1 MKINFKS
8 ALIILFFVVLVY
20 PRESFAQGLSSNELL
35 KNTKQYDGKLI
46 TYSGEVI
53 GDVMLRKASKA
64 SAPNAWVN
72 INDGENALG
81 VWMDAS
87 FAKIINYA
95 GSYKTRGD
103 HLEVT
108 GIFHRACLEHG
119 GDLDIHAQA
128 VRKLTNGSM
137 VQEAANS
144 GKINLSFVLLGV
156 LLMIWI
162 LSLFRKK

>member
-1 MKINFKS
+1 MKINFKLI
-8 ALIILFFVVLVY
+8 LIILCLAFFVL
-20 PRESFAQGLSSNELL
+20 PRPSFAQGLSSSELIQ
-35 KNTKQYDGKLI
+35 NAKQYDGKLI

-53 GDVMLRKASKA
+53 GDVMLRKAS
-64 SAPNAWVN
+64 AWVN

-87 FAKIINYA
+87 FAKTINYT
-95 GSYKTRGD
+95 GSYKARGD
-103 HLEVT
+103 NLEVT

-128 VRKLTNGSM
+128 LRKLANGRM
-137 VQEAANS
+137 VKERVNLD
-144 GKINLSFVLLGV
+144 KINLSLILLGV
-156 LLMIWI
+156 LLIIWI